1 MPGGIIFLDSVDAN
15 GQAPGPD
22 DIIQRLFD
30 AIFESDPPLKVDTIT
45 ARNYLANTRP
55 LILLDEVPLSPAL
68 QRALPDLIPQGAF
81 ILTADLPSGGDFQRL
96 AIGPLP
102 RAEAVQLLAEKAGVK
117 PDDTQVTTLKYI
129 CGLLSDI
136 SLAVTITGNI
146 IRETG
151 ITPEAAFEALGAI
164 SVGGTDPVSMALDRA
179 YLLAFK
185 RLSDEERAVLSAAIL
200 TPGVSMTAEWLSA
213 ALGANA
219 ERAIERLKSLGLL
232 YSNSLRL
239 RVPDGFRAPARRSA
253 VMDEKK
259 LLSTLLEYL
268 LANIGKGDDF
278 ISDELGNLFGA
289 LLWAVRAGRPDDVI
303 SLGRALD
310 PYLTLHGLWDAW
322 GQATSYVL
330 DAARQSGNRAV
341 EAWALHQLGTRL
353 IGKGDIS
360 QATELLK
367 NALVLRTR
375 LGDSTGAAYTQH
387 NLDHILPPPTLPM
400 KTPPKTSL
408 AGKILLGLLTVLLV
422 GVVILW
428 AISMLPPPKAPPRI
442 SGLDAAYPVLSYGQ
456 GAEDCGPT
464 ETVTTATMLIPRK

>member
-1 MPGGIIFLDSVDAN
+1 MWIATNDTVLIHAPDGMGKTALLRQAANSQAAKAMPGGVIFIDSVDAN

-30 AIFESDPPLKVDTIT
+30 AIFESDPPLKVDAIT

-81 ILTADLPSGGDFQRL
+81 ILTADLPSGGDLQRL

-136 SLAVTITGNI
+136 SLAVTITGDV

-151 ITPEAAFEALGAI
+151 MSAEAAFEALGAI

-253 VMDEKK
+253 VMDE
-259 LLSTLLEYL
+259 
-268 LANIGKGDDF
+268 N
-278 ISDELGNLFGA
+278 
-289 LLWAVRAGRPDDVI
+289 
-303 SLGRALD
+303 
-310 PYLTLHGLWDAW
+310 
-322 GQATSYVL
+322 
-330 DAARQSGNRAV
+330 
-341 EAWALHQLGTRL
+341 
-353 IGKGDIS
+353 
-360 QATELLK
+360 
-367 NALVLRTR
+367 
-375 LGDSTGAAYTQH
+375 
-387 NLDHILPPPTLPM
+387 
-400 KTPPKTSL
+400 
-408 AGKILLGLLTVLLV
+408 
-422 GVVILW
+422 
-428 AISMLPPPKAPPRI
+428 
-442 SGLDAAYPVLSYGQ
+442 
-456 GAEDCGPT
+456 
-464 ETVTTATMLIPRK
+464 